1 MTNRYPLVIDTQD
14 SNKIKELPNGDNLNL
29 TGNGIV
35 GVENITSTATIAA
48 NELSA
53 NTISIA
59 GETVK
64 SVATSAE
71 YSDLLNAP
79 AGLSDLNNDI
89 NALVPGSNIS
99 TLTNDSNYLSS
110 VSFAQITGKPITIA
124 GYGITDALT
133 VGSSNSLLVNDAGY
147 LKASDLQ
154 NGVITVDVNNTGDL
168 IGSVFADD
176 STTMI
181 DSVLAAVNLDGTI
194 RGNVTPVN
202 DGVYNIGTGAYKF
215 NSVHA
220 NSYTGDLTGSVFADN
235 SSLLVDAVNGTIPGY
250 ISIATLKAEVAASAD
265 FADFQTRIA
274 AL

>member
-99 TLTNDSNYLSS
+99 TLTNDSNYLST

-202 DGVYNIGTGAYKF
+202 DGVYNIGTGANKF

-220 NSYTGDLTGSVFADN
+220 NS
-235 SSLLVDAVNGTIPGY
+235 
-250 ISIATLKAEVAASAD
+250 
-265 FADFQTRIA
+265 
-274 AL
+274 